1 MAGGLGSWLAALGM
15 AAALL
20 GPVAALA
27 QSLPPRLH
35 ATLMLRGGY
44 LALDPATTRVELGD
58 YAAVYR
64 ACKLSDDAIK
74 AGLIAAIDKTLKR
87 RGTVLEQ
94 LALDP
99 FNTTDADNQPRTD
112 LPALRLALGRLAKS
126 DPATAEANTFS
137 GPWAQAQDVFAR
149 WLDAHR
155 NDPLPVRVAFERGL
169 YADVYSPM
177 AGANEWL
184 DEPARPIPDLYGTLQ
199 TEDHQALE
207 RGAVI
212 FDIAPPFQA
221 REEGTGKSKLALTVN
236 VAAWQ
241 SRLAALRQDLLE
253 PLHCQLWSRQAVA
266 GRAQDYMQV
275 RGVALQHYATQA
287 MANERQAANLPQMEP
302 NDQAGI
308 AVEQTRY
315 RKEPGSIEVVAG
327 RVLLSPDPQI
337 DYLIVHADPDLDGPL
352 VRRVLYLL
360 LPTPD
365 WEQLRDALPQRM
377 CIARRLP
384 GGKPGKGSQPLM
396 LSFVDAGLP
405 LQFASTYLTQR
416 ALAER
421 MRRLADV
428 GYRLQLASP
437 RLRDEHRRK
446 SASLVVTKSGS
457 AGAAAPVGPLGLSD
471 CADGAE
477 PEASAVAATAAVEGL
492 PGTALAAPPPQARK
506 DPPRHQLTLGAQ
518 SDGAHPLRLL
528 TTFART
534 GLSADDTVSLS
545 AATQGKPSADLQ
557 YSRDFLW
564 FDHGVARRVQASI
577 RSYSE
582 FEPGQPRG
590 TGEQDERHTGLGLSA
605 TVDLWRDVNHS
616 FAQLLL
622 TGGRKTVRPEAGAP
636 AGTPPLTLRSV
647 GLGLAFSRSIHATA
661 RPADLDVE
669 LQALAGRA
677 GAGHGRYGRAQATL
691 AWQRFVGPFWR
702 WDLRANATAVRG
714 PAPQA
719 EWPTFGGEQSVRGYA
734 ADLAVARRTWAL
746 QNEFWL
752 PPPGAERIDSALGGL
767 LRRQVALALFVDIG
781 GLRGSPSHHTGTK
794 AGAGLGLRYL
804 ADAGVTLRLD
814 WARPLGEDDPRLRR
828 GGQWLLS
835 ITSRHVL

>member
-1 MAGGLGSWLAALGM
+1 MAGGLGSWLAAVGL

-20 GPVAALA
+20 GPAAALA
-27 QSLPPRLH
+27 QSPPPRLH
-35 ATLMLRGGY
+35 ATLMLRGGH
-44 LALDPATTRVELGD
+44 LALDPASTRLALGD
-58 YAAVYR
+58 HAAVYR
-64 ACKLSDDAIK
+64 ACQLSDDALK
-74 AGLIAAIDKTLKR
+74 AGLIAAIDKTLQR
-87 RGTVLEQ
+87 RGPVLEQ

-99 FNTTDADNQPRTD
+99 FNATDADNQPRTD

-137 GPWAQAQDVFAR
+137 GPWTQAQQVFTR
-149 WLDAHR
+149 WLEAHR
-155 NDPLPVRVAFERGL
+155 NDPLPVRVTFERGL
-169 YADVYSPM
+169 YADVYATM
-177 AGANEWL
+177 ASASDWL

-221 REEGTGKSKLALTVN
+221 REDGTGKSKLALTVN
-236 VAAWQ
+236 LAAWA
-241 SRLAALRQDLLE
+241 SRLQALREDLLD
-253 PLHCQLWSRQAVA
+253 PLHCQLWSRQAVV
-266 GRAQDYMQV
+266 GRAQDYMQA

-287 MANERQAANLPQMEP
+287 MASKGQAANLPQMEP

-308 AVEQTRY
+308 AVEPTRY
-315 RKEPGSIEVVAG
+315 RNEPGSVEVVGG
-327 RVLLSPDPQI
+327 RVLLSPDPQL

-365 WEQLRDALPQRM
+365 WGSLRDALATRM

-384 GGKPGKGSQPLM
+384 GGKPGPGTQPLM
-396 LSFVDAGLP
+396 LSFVDPAFP
-405 LQFASTYLTQR
+405 TQFSSTYLTQR

-437 RLRDEHRRK
+437 ILRAEHRRK
-446 SASLVVTKSGS
+446 SVSLVVTKSGS
-457 AGAAAPVGPLGLSD
+457 ASAGMPVGALGLTD
-471 CADGAE
+471 CAGGSA
-477 PEASAVAATAAVEGL
+477 PEAGAVADIAAV
-492 PGTALAAPPPQARK
+492 AAPPPRAAQDNGRRE
-506 DPPRHQLTLGAQ
+506 PPRHELAVGAQ
-518 SDGAHPLRLL
+518 YDGAHPLRLL
-528 TTFART
+528 STLARA
-534 GLSADDTVSLS
+534 GLSPDDTLSLS
-545 AATQGKPSADLQ
+545 AAFQGKASADLQ

-564 FDHGVARRVQASI
+564 FDNGVARRVQASV
-577 RSYSE
+577 RSYTE
-582 FEPGQPRG
+582 FEPGQPRSS
-590 TGEQDERHTGLGLSA
+590 GEQDERHTGLDLSA
-605 TVDLWRDVNHS
+605 TVDLWRDVENS

-622 TGGRKTVRPEAGAP
+622 TAGRKTIRPEAGAP
-636 AGTPPLTLRSV
+636 TGTAGVTLRSA
-647 GLGLAFSRSIHATA
+647 GLGLVFSHSLHATA
-661 RPADLDVE
+661 RPSALDAE
-669 LQALAGRA
+669 LQVQAGRA
-677 GAGHGRYGRAQATL
+677 GAGHGRYGRAQASL

-746 QNEFWL
+746 QNELWL
-752 PPPGAERIDSALGGL
+752 PPPGADRVDAALGAL

-781 GLRGSPSHHTGTK
+781 GLRGSPSQHAGTK

-804 ADAGVTLRLD
+804 ADASVTLRLD
-814 WARPLGEDDPRLRR
+814 WARPVGEDDARLRS
-828 GGQWLLS
+828 GQWLLS
-835 ITSRHVL
+835 ITSRHTL